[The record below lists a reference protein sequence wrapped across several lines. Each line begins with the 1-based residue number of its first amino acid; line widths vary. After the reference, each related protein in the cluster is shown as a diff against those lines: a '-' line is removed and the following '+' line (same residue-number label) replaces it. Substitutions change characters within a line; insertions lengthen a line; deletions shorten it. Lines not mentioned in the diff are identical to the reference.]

1 MDSRSE
7 NDHFYI
13 RRSFVAI
20 IFQSNWYAARLL
32 VILAVYVSNDWIT
45 VLVILISAITLTF
58 FLLKNKIWSSK
69 IVKNHNIHQ
78 GAKIVSFGGQMK
90 NCYSNYTSI
99 SVLSLTWFTLGYNY
113 YGLMNSWK
121 NLFAHSALSNF
132 LGLFG
137 KVMAFI
143 ICLCVRRKILPTVI
157 LQIVTGGCYL
167 ALIFLTVPKENGKV
181 DPTSVITIFIVHITN
196 FINSAVFSLVWCITP
211 ETFPKNYRYMFMNL
225 NYKLHLYI

>member
-1 MDSRSE
+1 M
-7 NDHFYI
+7 
-13 RRSFVAI
+13 AI
-20 IFQSNWYAARLL
+20 MFQSNWYAARLL

-58 FLLKNKIWSSK
+58 FLLKNKIWRSK
-69 IVKNHNIHQ
+69 IVKNHNICQ
-78 GAKIVSFGGQMK
+78 GSKIVSFSGLMK
-90 NCYSNYTSI
+90 NCYSNYASI

-143 ICLCVRRKILPTVI
+143 ICLCVRRKILPT
-157 LQIVTGGCYL
+157 
-167 ALIFLTVPKENGKV
+167 
-181 DPTSVITIFIVHITN
+181 
-196 FINSAVFSLVWCITP
+196 FSQS
-211 ETFPKNYRYMFMNL
+211 
-225 NYKLHLYI
+225 